1 MAHRR
6 IVRSPADS
14 FSSEELDLLLELKPA
29 FEREFRERF
38 GRDLRPDEP
47 VFWSLSR
54 SGKEPVPMTEDEIRE
69 SLDKY
74 LDELEA
80 ALGLGYAVD
89 GNSDLQ
95 DQFTYS
101 DPVTNLTYEVF
112 YDFDYDAGQAV
123 VAYALL
129 GEKKIRLTR
138 GLRQRMTQAA
148 YDKWLKEAI
157 EDTIETVPAP
167 EFAFKC

>member
-1 MAHRR
+1 MFYRMTHTLSLSPDIIQRMAHRR

-54 SGKEPVPMTEDEIRE
+54 SGKELVPMTEDEIRE
-69 SLDKY
+69 ILDKY

-80 ALGLGYAVD
+80 ALRLGYA
-89 GNSDLQ
+89 S
-95 DQFTYS
+95 
-101 DPVTNLTYEVF
+101 
-112 YDFDYDAGQAV
+112 FD
-123 VAYALL
+123 
-129 GEKKIRLTR
+129 RN
-138 GLRQRMTQAA
+138 
-148 YDKWLKEAI
+148 
-157 EDTIETVPAP
+157 
-167 EFAFKC
+167 